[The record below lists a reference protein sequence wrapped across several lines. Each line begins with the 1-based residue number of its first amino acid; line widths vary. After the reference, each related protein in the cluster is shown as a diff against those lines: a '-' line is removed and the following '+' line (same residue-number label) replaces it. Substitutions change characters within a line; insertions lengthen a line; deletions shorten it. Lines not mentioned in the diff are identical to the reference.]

1 MVAYEQKFIRMLMKN
16 IVELKWKNLPKEE
29 RIWAIRAYRMMW
41 GKDEE
46 QFKAD
51 YIEFI
56 ESKETKR
63 MNENMPFS
71 DY

>member
-1 MVAYEQKFIRMLMKN
+1 MKN

-41 GKDEE
+41 GKNEE
-46 QFKAD
+46 QFKSD

-56 ESKETKR
+56 ESKETER

>member
-1 MVAYEQKFIRMLMKN
+1 MREFFKKELEK
-16 IVELKWKNLPKEE
+16 LKWNNLPKEE

-41 GKDEE
+41 GENEE
-46 QFKAD
+46 QFKSD
-51 YIEFI
+51 YVEWIEFR
-56 ESKETKR
+56 EEKR